1 MTSSQVKLLYLEDEV
16 IIALDTEDMLRSMG
30 VAEISVAH
38 RLETAEK
45 LAQRGEFTHALLDIN
60 VGRGCTS
67 FELGRK
73 LAEQGVHVIFASG
86 YDRSNFSGQV
96 EGFDYI
102 EKPLDPSS
110 LKRCCPILED
120 QLSA

>member
-1 MTSSQVKLLYLEDEV
+1 MMRLLLLV
-16 IIALDTEDMLRSMG
+16 L
-30 VAEISVAH
+30 V
-38 RLETAEK
+38 
-45 LAQRGEFTHALLDIN
+45 LAAPVDAFADLMDRDPAYD
-60 VGRGCTS
+60 R
-67 FELGRK
+67 LGRK

-120 QLSA
+120 QVSA